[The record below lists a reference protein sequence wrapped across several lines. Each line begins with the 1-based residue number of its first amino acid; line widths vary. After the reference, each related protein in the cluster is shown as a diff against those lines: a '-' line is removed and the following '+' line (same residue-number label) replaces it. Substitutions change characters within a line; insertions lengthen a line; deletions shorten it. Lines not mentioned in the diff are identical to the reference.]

1 MNDNWEDV
9 VTGLKR
15 QLSSGG
21 NLVPFQYKAVQSP
34 LQLQFQGK
42 QHTVASIGTCTHV
55 GHIYAYRYMCK
66 LQFKLY
72 FNYKQ

>member
-42 QHTVASIGTCTHV
+42 QTYCGL
-55 GHIYAYRYMCK
+55 YRYLHTCGTYICIQVHVQTTIQVV
-66 LQFKLY
+66 L
-72 FNYKQ
+72 